1 MAQNPEKS
9 VLLEALAEFL
19 LTEVRPM
26 ITESKASFDVL
37 VAANHASILAAAIR
51 EEDAAARAQ
60 IRQLQQ
66 ILPDVKVIIDET
78 SGTQGRMDALHALN
92 AVLVDRLKTGLFLDD
107 QQRAAAWSHV
117 TEGLRQRLGETV
129 TFMH

>member
-78 SGTQGRMDALHALN
+78 SGTQGRMDALH
-92 AVLVDRLKTGLFLDD
+92 T
-107 QQRAAAWSHV
+107 H
-117 TEGLRQRLGETV
+117 
-129 TFMH
+129 